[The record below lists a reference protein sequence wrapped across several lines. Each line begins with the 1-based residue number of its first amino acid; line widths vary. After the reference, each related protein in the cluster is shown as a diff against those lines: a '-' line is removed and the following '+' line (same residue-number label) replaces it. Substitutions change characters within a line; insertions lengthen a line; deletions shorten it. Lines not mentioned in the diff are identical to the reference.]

1 VIRGRI
7 GVAIDQVTKEV
18 AESIGLGKPVGA
30 MVRSVESG
38 GPAEK
43 AGIEAGDIIT
53 KVDGRAVEKFGDLPR
68 MVGMAKPGAKIT
80 LQVFR
85 RGAYRD
91 VSVSVVEYE
100 SVERAASGG
109 GGRESTKPQ
118 PGVGALGLGVV
129 DLSDAQR
136 RELKIKGGVRVES
149 VDGAAARA
157 GVREGDVLLSVDNTE
172 VTNAKQFDA
181 LMAKLDKSRPVTLLV
196 RRGDSVNF
204 LIVRPMR

>member
-7 GVAIDQVTKEV
+7 GVAIDQVSKEV

-43 AGIEAGDIIT
+43 AGVEAGDIIT
-53 KVDGRAVEKFGDLPR
+53 KVDGRTVEKFSDLPR

-91 VSVSVVEYE
+91 VSVSVIEYE
-100 SVERAASGG
+100 AAERAASAAS
-109 GGRESTKPQ
+109 REPAKPSV
-118 PGVGALGLGVV
+118 GVGALGLSVA
-129 DLSDAQR
+129 DLTDAQR
-136 RELKIKGGVRVES
+136 RELKVKGGVRVEA
-149 VDGAAARA
+149 VDGAAAKA
-157 GVREGDVLLSVDNTE
+157 GVREGDVLLSLDNTE
-172 VTNAKQFDA
+172 VSSVNQFEA
-181 LMAKLDKSRPVTLLV
+181 LVSKLDKSRAVTLLV
-196 RRGDSVNF
+196 RRGDTVNF
-204 LIVRPMR
+204 LILRPTK